1 MFHQS
6 PRALALR
13 FAAVVVAVVT
23 AGLVAS
29 DLASLHRRAHDFG
42 PERSALVAR
51 RDLAMGTTIRAHD
64 VRTRPV
70 HSSQLP
76 SGVLIERARVVGR
89 VVVVPVLRDGFVA
102 DRNLAPRKRTGL
114 DGAVPRGMRAVRVV
128 ATDSLVPR
136 PGAAVDVIAS
146 YESDPLHSA
155 DNLTPSDAV
164 VVAHGVLVLD
174 TSAAQTADG
183 AGALGVT
190 LLVTPDEAR
199 QLVFAAT
206 HGVIT
211 LALVPPESAK
221 N

>member
-1 MFHQS
+1 MLNQS

-13 FAAVVVAVVT
+13 LAAVVVAVAT

-29 DLASLHRRAHDFG
+29 DLATLHRRAHDFG

-51 RDLAMGTTIRAHD
+51 RDLSMGTSIRARD
-64 VRTRPV
+64 VRTRAV

-76 SGVLIERARVVGR
+76 AGALIDRARAVGR

-102 DRNLAPRKRTGL
+102 DRNLAPRKRSGL

-146 YESDPLHSA
+146 YESDPLRTA
-155 DNLTPSDAV
+155 DALTPSNAV
-164 VVAHGVLVLD
+164 VVAHGVIVLG
-174 TSAAQTADG
+174 TSAAQTTG
-183 AGALGVT
+183 GGALGVT

-199 QLVFAAT
+199 HLVFAAT

>member
-13 FAAVVVAVVT
+13 LAAVVVGVAT

-29 DLASLHRRAHDFG
+29 DLATLHRRARDFG

-51 RDLAMGTTIRAHD
+51 RDLPVGTPIRGRD
-64 VRTRPV
+64 LRIRTV

-76 SGVLIERARVVGR
+76 PRVLIERAGALGR

-102 DRNLAPRKRTGL
+102 DRNLAPRRRTGL

-146 YESDPLHSA
+146 YEADPLRSA
-155 DNLTPSDAV
+155 DDLTPSNAV
-164 VVAHGVLVLD
+164 VVAHGVLVLS
-174 TSAAQTADG
+174 TSAASTTDG
-183 AGALGVT
+183 AAALGVT
-190 LLVTPDEAR
+190 LLVTPNEAR
-199 QLVFAAT
+199 RLVFAST

-211 LALVPPESAK
+211 LALVPPESARR
-221 N
+221 

>member
-1 MFHQS
+1 MLHQS

-13 FAAVVVAVVT
+13 LAAVVVAVAT

-29 DLASLHRRAHDFG
+29 DLATLHRRAQHFG
-42 PERSALVAR
+42 RERAALVAR
-51 RDLAMGTTIRAHD
+51 RDLPMGTTLRARD
-64 VRTRPV
+64 VRTRAV

-76 SGVLIERARVVGR
+76 PGVLIDRSRAVGR

-102 DRNLAPRKRTGL
+102 DRNLALRKRTGL

-136 PGAAVDVIAS
+136 SGAAVDVIAS
-146 YESDPLHSA
+146 YESDPLRSA
-155 DNLTPSDAV
+155 DDPTLSNAV
-164 VVAHGVLVLD
+164 VVAHAVLVLG
-174 TSAAQTADG
+174 TSAAQTTDG

-190 LLVTPDEAR
+190 LLVTPSEAR
-199 QLVFAAT
+199 HLVFAST

-211 LALVPPESAK
+211 LALVPPEAASR
-221 N
+221 